1 MSADPYVPGHG
12 DPRYAVDHYDLD
24 LTYKPAGNHLDGRA
38 VLQVTTLEAEG
49 VRVESVQEVAT
60 KILPYLTVVQGA
72 DVSSRSRTVSYENNY
87 SNLFSVVSRSP
98 MAIEHF
104 QSNLGNSIK

>member
-38 VLQVTTLEAEG
+38 VLQVTTLEAVKDIALDLYG
-49 VRVESVQEVAT
+49 LRVT
-60 KILPYLTVVQGA
+60 RL
-72 DVSSRSRTVSYENNY
+72 
-87 SNLFSVVSRSP
+87 SVVAVSLNR
-98 MAIEHF
+98 
-104 QSNLGNSIK
+104 